1 MTHEFS
7 TLLNKNLAALVGYT
21 VELSKQRISFYF
33 FLIESVWNL
42 NSQF

>member
-7 TLLNKNLAALVGYT
+7 TLSNEPLAALVGYKA
-21 VELSKQRISFYF
+21 ELSKQRISFYF